1 MIPPFELM
9 LNDLVVGQT
18 PFTSPFQIAAISGT
32 QVAGYTTDLNF
43 AKVEMNINNLL
54 PLPVTPAFLANNGW
68 RVAPGGYMVIDMT
81 NPDTNIKTR
90 FAWHESGDSSSVMVV
105 PRHASSTS
113 TIGKTACAIVDLS
126 IMPTTFNINHYE
138 NNNHWWVHHHTV

>member
-90 FAWHESGDSSSVMVV
+90 FAWHESGEFI
-105 PRHASSTS
+105 
-113 TIGKTACAIVDLS
+113 IGYGRFPARVQYIHHWQNGMRDCGLINYAN
-126 IMPTTFNINHYE
+126 NIQYQSL
-138 NNNHWWVHHHTV
+138 